1 MTETVRRRWTWVA
14 LLGIVLVAA
23 TMRVA
28 VIDHG
33 RPYVYP
39 PDEWVIAKAAMR
51 MVDQGSILPPWYY
64 YPSLLNELLVLPT
77 WLIHSL
83 TGASLVSEPP
93 WGLWGMR
100 QMSWSDGLPGQFDY
114 FLAGR
119 WIVAL
124 LGIATVPIVFAAGR
138 RVGGPLVGLIAA
150 AILGGSVL
158 HVTHSTFLTTDVP
171 LAFMAAV
178 VLSASI
184 RFLGD
189 RRLRWLALAGVATGL
204 AVSTKYNGAIVAMVP
219 TLAWFLGRP
228 SPGPD
233 PVPLRWAL
241 PVAAIAGLIAG
252 VAGTPAF
259 VLDPG
264 SVIAAL
270 EFQADG
276 YVVSGLV
283 GNTSE
288 GPRVLANIA
297 YYARYVWS
305 TGLGPAVVLLIAV
318 GVLVAIRRRR
328 PSDVILLAF
337 PAVYLLVA
345 SVPLL
350 RFERNLIVML
360 PFVAILGGIGAVDLG
375 TRLGRWLERIRPGRS
390 WSGVALGAV
399 LGMTAL
405 ATTPLIAAA
414 LTSGGAVD
422 TRTVANEWIS
432 SNLRGDARIIRERYT
447 PQVDQAT
454 APTDFATDLVGHP
467 LAWYKEKGYR
477 FIVVSDYAYARY
489 FAGDHAA
496 EQSAYEAI
504 FGLPEVYRVSPDG
517 GMTGPTIRIFRL
529 DPA

>member
-1 MTETVRRRWTWVA
+1 
-14 LLGIVLVAA
+14 
-23 TMRVA
+23 
-28 VIDHG
+28 
-33 RPYVYP
+33 
-39 PDEWVIAKAAMR
+39 
-51 MVDQGSILPPWYY
+51 
-64 YPSLLNELLVLPT
+64 
-77 WLIHSL
+77 
-83 TGASLVSEPP
+83 
-93 WGLWGMR
+93 MR
-100 QMSWSDGLPGQFDY
+100 QTSWSDGLPGQFDY

-124 LGIATVPIVFAAGR
+124 LGIATVPIVFAIGR
-138 RVGGPLVGLIAA
+138 RVGGSLVGLVAA

-158 HVTHSTFLTTDVP
+158 HITHSTFLTTDVP

-178 VLSASI
+178 ALWASI

-189 RRLRWLALAGVATGL
+189 RRLRWLALAGLATGL

-219 TLAWFLGRP
+219 ALAWFLGRP
-228 SPGPD
+228 STGPD

-252 VAGTPAF
+252 VAGTPAY

-328 PSDVILLAF
+328 AGDVILLAF
-337 PAVYLLVA
+337 PAIYLLVA

-360 PFVAILGGIGAVDLG
+360 PFVAVLGGIGTVELG
-375 TRLGRWLERIRPGRS
+375 VRLGRSLERIRPGRS
-390 WSGVALGAV
+390 WGLAAMVVV
-399 LGMTAL
+399 LGSAAL
-405 ATTPLIAAA
+405 VTTPLLATA
-414 LTSGGAVD
+414 LGSSLAVD
-422 TRTVANEWIS
+422 TRTVGLDWIS
-432 SNLRGDARIIRERYT
+432 SHLQGDARIVRERYT

-454 APTDFATDLVGHP
+454 APTDFATDLLGHP

-477 FIVVSDYAYARY
+477 YIIVSDYAYARY
-489 FAGDHAA
+489 LAGDHPT
-496 EQSAYEAI
+496 EQSGYEAI
-504 FGLPEVYRVSPDG
+504 FALPEVYRVSPG
-517 GMTGPTIRIFRL
+517 AGLTGPTIRIFRL
-529 DPA
+529 DPL